1 MYVLLNTKHFV
12 NGHIQKCPELRTVY
26 LPIFRATK
34 VYVGLVQLATM
45 DGVISIL
52 QSLWF
57 LVFSD
62 VLSIPK
68 NYPSPSCPHVLVHLS
83 VLLPWLI
90 SPLLTSPTAAA
101 TAAAEDEDKQQD
113 EDDQPS
119 TESPH
124 DVVELR
130 IIRTKTKDTH
140 SIRWDGGGGGG
151 GGGRGGGG
159 RGGGRQ

>member
-12 NGHIQKCPELRTVY
+12 NGHIQN
-26 LPIFRATK
+26 
-34 VYVGLVQLATM
+34 VQNSEQYICL
-45 DGVISIL
+45 
-52 QSLWF
+52 SLEPHRHTHNWP
-57 LVFSD
+57 LWMVFSD

-68 NYPSPSCPHVLVHLS
+68 NHPSPSCPRALVHLS

-90 SPLLTSPTAAA
+90 CPLLTSPTAAA

-113 EDDQPS
+113 EDDQSS

-140 SIRWDGGGGGG
+140 SIRWGGGGGGG
-151 GGGRGGGG
+151 GGGR
-159 RGGGRQ
+159 RGGGRRGGRQ

>member
-1 MYVLLNTKHFV
+1 MD
-12 NGHIQKCPELRTVY
+12 
-26 LPIFRATK
+26 IFKNVQNSEQYICLSLEPQRYT
-34 VYVGLVQLATM
+34 YIGLVQLATV

-52 QSLWF
+52 QLLWF

-68 NYPSPSCPHVLVHLS
+68 NHPSPSCPRVLAHLS

-90 SPLLTSPTAAA
+90 CPLLTSPTAAA

-113 EDDQPS
+113 EDDQAS
-119 TESPH
+119 TESTH
-124 DVVELR
+124 DVVELQ

-140 SIRWDGGGGGG
+140 SIRRGGGGGGG

-159 RGGGRQ
+159 RRRGGRQ